1 MRYTKREYECL
12 LALRKKPMRREDL
25 KPLKGLRDD
34 DVNIMLSRLG
44 KLYYVEDDAPAWV
57 GVLHL
62 NQMGETEA
70 QAEFDRR
77 FDMYLTRTASI
88 AALIL
93 SALALIL

>member
-1 MRYTKREYECL
+1 MEYTLDEYNCL
-12 LALRKKPMRREDL
+12 LALRRKPRRHEEL
-25 KPLKGLRDD
+25 RPLQGKSED
-34 DVNIMLSRLG
+34 DVNIMLCRLE
-44 KLYYVEDDAPAWV
+44 KLLYVEDGETVWN

-62 NQMGETEA
+62 NQMGRTVA

-93 SALALIL
+93 SAIALIT